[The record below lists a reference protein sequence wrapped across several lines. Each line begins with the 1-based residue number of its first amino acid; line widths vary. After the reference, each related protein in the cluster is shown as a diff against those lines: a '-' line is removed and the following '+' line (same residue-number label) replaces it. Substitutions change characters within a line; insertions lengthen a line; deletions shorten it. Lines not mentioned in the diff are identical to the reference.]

1 MSNKN
6 YIDFFFH
13 SLFTQFFKNCPV
25 DAYHNSVEIEN
36 FYNNN
41 NLSDKYT
48 KIMFNR
54 PSHIE
59 CPTSVSLLLAITL
72 SLCVLHTQCGS
83 GVLNNFPIKFEMLG
97 TTTYIPDSGGVSRNG
112 YKLRIGFQNYQWLA
126 VEIITNTDKNDVLVM
141 QIN

>member
-1 MSNKN
+1 
-6 YIDFFFH
+6 
-13 SLFTQFFKNCPV
+13 
-25 DAYHNSVEIEN
+25 
-36 FYNNN
+36 
-41 NLSDKYT
+41 
-48 KIMFNR
+48 MFNR

-141 QIN
+141 QINQFYTEGSSPLRTGHEVSVTDYYRSGDFLTDDQNNQYDISSFNYVKNK